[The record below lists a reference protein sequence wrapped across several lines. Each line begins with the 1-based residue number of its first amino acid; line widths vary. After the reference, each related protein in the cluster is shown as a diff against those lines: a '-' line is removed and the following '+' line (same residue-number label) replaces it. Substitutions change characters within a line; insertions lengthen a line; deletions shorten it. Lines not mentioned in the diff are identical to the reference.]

1 MIRKGILLAGGRGT
15 RLFPMTTVVSKQ
27 LLNVYDKPLVYY
39 PLSTLMLAGL
49 REILV
54 ISTPRHLPLFQE
66 LLGDGAQWGIDL
78 AYAAQL
84 EAGGIAQAFLIA
96 ERFLSGHG
104 ATLIL
109 GDNIFYGAGLSTR
122 LTAARKRETGATVFA
137 HSVSGPERYGVVEL
151 DTRGE
156 PLRIVEKPTVPP
168 SNYAVTGL
176 YFYDADVVEIVKGLE
191 PSERGELE
199 ITDVNSKYVERGLL
213 RVELLGRGYAWL
225 DAGTHESLLETAN
238 FIHTVEKRQGLK
250 IACVEEV
257 AFRCG
262 FIDRMQLLALADA
275 YPSGEYSEYL
285 RSVANEA

>member
-1 MIRKGILLAGGRGT
+1 VIHKGILLAGGQGT
-15 RLFPMTTVVSKQ
+15 RLFPVTRVVSKQ

-54 ISTPRHLPLFQE
+54 ISTPRDLPLYE
-66 LLGDGAQWGIDL
+66 KLLGDGAQWGIDL
-78 AYAAQL
+78 VYAEQL

-96 ERFLSGHG
+96 EQFLAGHG
-104 ATLIL
+104 AALIL
-109 GDNIFYGAGLSTR
+109 GDNIFYGAGLSA
-122 LTAARKRETGATVFA
+122 LVTAARERESGATVFA
-137 HSVSGPERYGVVEL
+137 HSVRGPQRYGVVEL
-151 DTRGE
+151 DARGE
-156 PLRIVEKPTVPP
+156 PLRIVEKPAVPQ

-176 YFYDADVVEIVKGLE
+176 YFYDADVVEIVRGLE

-199 ITDVNSKYVERGLL
+199 ISDVNSEYLERGLL
-213 RVELLGRGYAWL
+213 HVQLLGRGFAWL

-238 FIHTVEKRQGLK
+238 FIHTVERRQGLK

-262 FIDRMQLLALADA
+262 FIERTQLLALSDA
-275 YPSGEYSEYL
+275 YPSGEYSKYL
-285 RSVANEA
+285 RSVANEV